1 MNMNSVEI
9 VREYWSRMETNDFA
23 FAAEILSDQF
33 ILDWP
38 QSNERIRGK
47 KNFIAVNTEYPAQGR
62 WEFTVNRI
70 IGDENT
76 VVTDVS
82 VTDGTI
88 KARAITFSTVMDDK
102 IVNQIEYWPDDYP
115 APENRKHLVESI

>member
-1 MNMNSVEI
+1 MNSVEI

-47 KNFIAVNTEYPAQGR
+47 KNFIAVNTEYPTQGR
-62 WEFTVNRI
+62 WEFTVNKI

-102 IVNQIEYWPDDYP
+102 IVHQIEYWPDDYS
-115 APENRKHLVESI
+115 APENRKHLVESIY

>member
-1 MNMNSVEI
+1 MNSIEI

-23 FAAEILSDQF
+23 FAAEILSDEF

-38 QSNERIRGK
+38 QSNERIIGK
-47 KNFIAVNTEYPAQGR
+47 KNFVAVNAEYPTQGI

-70 IGDENT
+70 IGDDNT

-88 KARAITFSTVMDDK
+88 KARAITFSTVIDDK
-102 IVNQIEYWPDDYP
+102 IVNQIEYWPADYS
-115 APENRKHLVESI
+115 APENRKHLVESIY

>member
-1 MNMNSVEI
+1 MNSVEI
-9 VREYWSRMETNDFA
+9 VREYWSRMQTNDFA

-47 KNFIAVNTEYPAQGR
+47 KNFIAVNTEYPSQGR
-62 WEFTVNRI
+62 WDFTVNRI
-70 IGDENT
+70 IGDQNT

-102 IVNQIEYWPDDYP
+102 IANQIEYWPDDYS
-115 APENRKHLVESI
+115 APENRKHLVESIY

>member
-1 MNMNSVEI
+1 MNSIEI

-23 FAAEILSDQF
+23 FAAEILSDEF

-38 QSNERIRGK
+38 QSNERIIGK
-47 KNFIAVNTEYPAQGR
+47 KNFVAVNAEYPTQGI

-70 IGDENT
+70 IGDDNT

-88 KARAITFSTVMDDK
+88 KARAITFSTVIDDK
-102 IVNQIEYWPDDYP
+102 IVNQIEYWPADYS
-115 APENRKHLVESI
+115 ATENRKHLVESIY